1 MRTEAPLR
9 RVTSLPGPR
18 TLSSWVVR
26 RGGAFRRTPGRCG
39 VAIQRDLAGA
49 SRRPTITDGTYAD
62 HGRGPVGNFPF
73 IVVTGVP
80 WKVAT
85 RRGQAKGDLNRPSTP
100 PSRSPPPAGRY
111 ANMRS
116 CRGFAAPAAPNGPRR
131 GTGSTARIRKI
142 RMLSGARRAGSGTT
156 RPIRPSGS
164 ASGRSVREKLCVSGS
179 TMTCSPARALRV
191 IATASLADSAST
203 CTLAC
208 VCVSFKP

>member
-26 RGGAFRRTPGRCG
+26 RGGAFTRTPGRCG
-39 VAIQRDLAGA
+39 VAIQRDLVGA
-49 SRRPTITDGTYAD
+49 SRRPTITYGTYAD

-111 ANMRS
+111 VIVPWLRCPSCSEWSAPRHWEHGTNPKDPHAIRCPACGKWYDPSDQTMRI
-116 CRGFAAPAAPNGPRR
+116 GE
-131 GTGSTARIRKI
+131 
-142 RMLSGARRAGSGTT
+142 
-156 RPIRPSGS
+156 RPISPRE
-164 ASGRSVREKLCVSGS
+164 AVRQD
-179 TMTCSPARALRV
+179 RR
-191 IATASLADSAST
+191 
-203 CTLAC
+203 
-208 VCVSFKP
+208 